1 MWRYINFQPLSPP
14 PIHHSSGSE
23 SGHKQSHKLRSARG
37 SRSDENM
44 SPPSAGMGATLSS
57 SMKGVSKSED
67 GELSEGELEKRRL
80 LLLQQLQQEN

>member
-1 MWRYINFQPLSPP
+1 
-14 PIHHSSGSE
+14 
-23 SGHKQSHKLRSARG
+23 
-37 SRSDENM
+37 M
-44 SPPSAGMGATLSS
+44 SPPSAGMGPTLSS